1 MTVSVIIWLLLSLFL
16 ALGVGFYL
24 LAPFFESQGALA
36 EGPGYSDNHVSRLN
50 DSKERAL
57 RELKD
62 LELDFKM
69 GKVNKEDYDRSH
81 TELSLQV
88 GKILEELKKYA

>member
-1 MTVSVIIWLLLSLFL
+1 MAVSVVIWLLLSMSL

-36 EGPGYSDNHVSRLN
+36 EGAGYSVDSISRLN

-69 GKVNKEDYDRSH
+69 GKVSNEDYDRSQ